1 MKTKVTPMFY
11 RILTQTESLNIEA
24 KTSQAV
30 TEKQAIKDAI
40 KHVISPEA
48 VAAGKY
54 RPFVV
59 LPLGT
64 EDEWKYG
71 HINYCP
77 RCGAYIGEDFATTER
92 DMASNEQEFEC
103 SNCDATVYVNISRT
117 VEDLGEEQR

>member
-1 MKTKVTPMFY
+1 MKPIPMLY
-11 RILTQTESLNIEA
+11 RILAQTETFSVKA
-24 KTSQAV
+24 VTKRAV
-30 TEKQAIKDAI
+30 TEK
-40 KHVISPEA
+40 EA
-48 VAAGKY
+48 VADAKKHILHPDTVAAGGY

-92 DMASNEQEFEC
+92 DMANNEQEFEC
-103 SNCDATVYVNISRT
+103 SSCDATVYVNISRT
-117 VEDLGEEQR
+117 VEDLGG